1 MIVAAAFAASPV
13 GFAGDG
19 IGSRLVLVSLP
30 QAALPIS
37 SATSTAAGGRRR
49 FDRTNQD
56 TRRDT
61 AVPPLLM
68 VRFLM
73 FPAVASSYAPDALWI
88 RGGGGC
94 RPRVAGVTQAPA
106 RVFCARLAGL
116 LVLDPNG
123 DVVGRIRDVVVA
135 LRLRGQP
142 PRVLGLS
149 VEVSRR
155 RIFVTMSR
163 VTGIESGAVVL
174 GSGTLNWR
182 RFERRPEETLVLA
195 ELLDRKVTL
204 LESGAEV
211 TVLDV
216 AMEQSRT
223 RDWLLTQVAV
233 REGRRRGPVKTVD
246 WDAVTGFSLPEEG
259 QGAANLL
266 AAFEKLR
273 PADLASMLHDLS
285 DKRRA
290 EVAAALDDERLA
302 AVLEEMPEDEQ
313 VELLGGL
320 EDERAAD
327 VLEAMGPDDAADLL
341 GDLPIEEAE
350 RLLDLMEPQEAAPV
364 RRLLSYA
371 DDTAGGIMTSE
382 PIILPPNSTVAEAL
396 ARIRSVDIP
405 PALAAQVYVVRPP
418 YETPAVAARAAGHPR
433 RRHHRHRDGC
443 AAGAGPARGGHA
455 PPCLLQPGGR
465 SGRGLRRPVARRRD
479 GRRRARPPAPAGLAR
494 TRLRPVSRASRH
506 AGRSHSS

>member
-1 MIVAAAFAASPV
+1 MS
-13 GFAGDG
+13 
-19 IGSRLVLVSLP
+19 
-30 QAALPIS
+30 
-37 SATSTAAGGRRR
+37 
-49 FDRTNQD
+49 
-56 TRRDT
+56 
-61 AVPPLLM
+61 
-68 VRFLM
+68 
-73 FPAVASSYAPDALWI
+73 
-88 RGGGGC
+88 
-94 RPRVAGVTQAPA
+94 VTPG

-123 DVVGRIRDVVVA
+123 DTVGRIRDVVVA

-149 VEVSRR
+149 VEVQRR

-163 VTGIESGAVVL
+163 VTSIESGAVVL
-174 GSGTLNWR
+174 GTGTLNWR
-182 RFERRPEETLVLA
+182 RFERRAEETLVLT
-195 ELLDRKVTL
+195 ELLDRKVQRLDRDANGT
-204 LESGAEV
+204 GAEV
-211 TVLDV
+211 TVVDV

-233 REGRRRGPVKTVD
+233 REGRSARRRGGLHTLN
-246 WDAVTGFSLPEEG
+246 WDEVTGFTLPEEG

-285 DKRRA
+285 GKRRA
-290 EVAAALDDERLA
+290 EVVAALDDERLA
-302 AVLEEMPEDEQ
+302 DVLEELPEDEQ

-341 GDLPIEEAE
+341 GDLPAEEAE

-382 PIILPPNSTVAEAL
+382 PVILPPNATIAEAL
-396 ARIRSVDIP
+396 ARIRAQDLS
-405 PALAAQVYVVRPP
+405 PALAAQLYVVRPP
-418 YETPAVAARAAGHPR
+418 YETPTGRYLGMAHFQRLLREPPSNLVGGMIDTETDPLHPEAALSEVTRHLASYNLVAAPVVDATGRLL
-433 RRHHRHRDGC
+433 
-443 AAGAGPARGGHA
+443 GAVTVDDVLDHLLPANWREHDYDKSDQPA
-455 PPCLLQPGGR
+455 PAVDRSQLSGT
-465 SGRGLRRPVARRRD
+465 SGRGPR
-479 GRRRARPPAPAGLAR
+479 
-494 TRLRPVSRASRH
+494 
-506 AGRSHSS
+506 

>member
-1 MIVAAAFAASPV
+1 MAYPPV
-13 GFAGDG
+13 K
-19 IGSRLVLVSLP
+19 I
-30 QAALPIS
+30 
-37 SATSTAAGGRRR
+37 
-49 FDRTNQD
+49 
-56 TRRDT
+56 
-61 AVPPLLM
+61 
-68 VRFLM
+68 
-73 FPAVASSYAPDALWI
+73 PAVASCYASTPRI
-88 RGGGGC
+88 PGGGC
-94 RPRVAGVTQAPA
+94 RLRVPDVSTTPA
-106 RVFCARLAGL
+106 RVFCARLAGV

-123 DVVGRIRDVVVA
+123 DTVGRIRDVVVA

-163 VTGIESGAVVL
+163 VTSIESGAVVL

-182 RFERRPEETLVLA
+182 RFERRSEETLVLA
-195 ELLDRKVTL
+195 ELLDRKVTVI
-204 LESGAEV
+204 ETGVEV
-211 TVLDV
+211 TVVDV
-216 AMEQSRT
+216 AMEQSRSH
-223 RDWLLTQVAV
+223 DWLLTQVAV
-233 REGRRRGPVKTVD
+233 KEGRRRGRVMTVD
-246 WDAVTGFSLPEEG
+246 WDEVTGFTLPEEG

-273 PADLASMLHDLS
+273 AADLASMLHDLS

-341 GDLPIEEAE
+341 GDLPAEDAE

-382 PIILPPNSTVAEAL
+382 PIILPPNATVAEAL
-396 ARIRSVDIP
+396 ARIRSVEIS

-418 YETPAVAARAAGHPR
+418 YETPTGRYLGMAHFQRLLREPPGTLVGGMIDTETDALQAQAPLAEVTRHLASYNLVAAPVIDPTGRLLGAVTVDDVLDHLLPQDWREHDYDPSVDRLALI
-433 RRHHRHRDGC
+433 
-443 AAGAGPARGGHA
+443 AGASDRG
-455 PPCLLQPGGR
+455 
-465 SGRGLRRPVARRRD
+465 
-479 GRRRARPPAPAGLAR
+479 
-494 TRLRPVSRASRH
+494 TR
-506 AGRSHSS
+506 